1 MGMNMIRTL
10 GLAATV
16 WLLGT
21 TPLGAAPVAGQVAG
35 TLAPVL
41 QAQWQPGPG
50 WDRDIEFAC
59 ESQGYNYRMCQVDSG
74 RGGSVY
80 LVRQLSKSACI
91 EGRSWGWNRAGVWV
105 DQGCSGV
112 FRVSRR
118 WSGGPGYGPGYDPG
132 YGPGGWQPG
141 PGWDQS
147 IRVRCR
153 SEGYNYRMCQID
165 TGRGSMVRIAK
176 QLSGTPCIEGRN
188 WGWNRAGIWV
198 DQGCGAEFIVDRRWR

>member
-1 MGMNMIRTL
+1 MVKTL
-10 GLAATV
+10 GLVAGLV
-16 WLLGT
+16 LLGT
-21 TPLGAAPVAGQVAG
+21 AAPTHAQVAPR
-35 TLAPVL
+35 LAAPIAGVL
-41 QAQWQPGPG
+41 AAQWQPGAD
-50 WDRDIEFAC
+50 WDRDIEFTC
-59 ESQGYNYRMCQVDSG
+59 SSSGYNYRMCQVDTG
-74 RGGSVY
+74 RGGNVY
-80 LVRQLSKSACI
+80 LVRQTSNSDCI
-91 EGRSWGWNRAGVWV
+91 EGRTWCWNRAGVWV

-118 WSGGPGYGPGYDPG
+118 WSGGPGYGPGPG
-132 YGPGGWQPG
+132 YGQGGWQPG

-153 SEGYNYRMCQID
+153 SEGYNYNMCQVD

-176 QLSGTPCIEGRN
+176 QLSGTPCVEGRN